1 MRYWV
6 VIPAAGAGRRFGGA
20 LPKQHWPL
28 ASSTVLE
35 VALQPFIADSRCA
48 AIALALDM
56 ESMRDTSLRSRLPAK
71 VVSVAGGTERTDSVL
86 NGLEALAGAAG
97 AAGAGANASTRAAAS
112 DWVLV
117 HDAARPCL
125 SARDLDNLLLAG
137 AAHSDG
143 ALLAAS
149 VADTLKHA
157 DANRLCERTVERA
170 GLWRALTPQMFR
182 LGALQSALRTARE
195 SGRMPTDEAQAM
207 EWQGGAALLVEAA
220 DANIKITNREDL
232 AVAEAILAERSR
244 GGQQCV

>member
-6 VIPAAGAGRRFGGA
+6 VMPAAGAGRRFGGV

-35 VALQPFIADSRCA
+35 VALQPFIADARCA
-48 AIALALDM
+48 TIALALDA
-56 ESMRDTSLRSRLPAK
+56 ESALDTALRSRLPSR
-71 VVSVAGGTERTDSVL
+71 VVTVAGGNERADSVL
-86 NGLEALAGAAG
+86 NGLEALAG
-97 AAGAGANASTRAAAS
+97 AAAS

-125 SARDLDNLLLAG
+125 STRDLDCLLLAG

-143 ALLAAS
+143 ALLAAP

-157 DANRLCERTVERA
+157 DAKRQCERTVERA

-182 LGALQSALRTARE
+182 LGALQSALRAARE
-195 SGRMPTDEAQAM
+195 SGRTPTDEAQAM
-207 EWQGGAALLVEAA
+207 EWQGAAALLVEAA
-220 DANIKITNREDL
+220 DANVKITNREDL
-232 AVAEAILAERSR
+232 VVAEAILAERR
-244 GGQQCV
+244 GGGKVCV

>member
-6 VIPAAGAGRRFGGA
+6 VMPAAGAGRRFGGA

-35 VALQPFIADSRCA
+35 VALQPFIADARCA
-48 AIALALDM
+48 AIALALDP
-56 ESMRDTSLRSRLPAK
+56 ESARDSALRSRLPSR
-71 VVSVAGGTERTDSVL
+71 VVTVAGGRERSDSVL
-86 NGLEALAGAAG
+86 NGLEALAG
-97 AAGAGANASTRAAAS
+97 AAAS

-125 SARDLDNLLLAG
+125 SARDLDSLLLAG

-143 ALLAAS
+143 ALLAAP

-157 DANRLCERTVERA
+157 DAKRQCERTVERA

-182 LGALQSALRTARE
+182 LGALQSALRAARE

-207 EWQGGAALLVEAA
+207 EWQGAAALLVEAA
-220 DANIKITNREDL
+220 DANVKITNREDL
-232 AVAEAILAERSR
+232 AVAEAILAARAGR
-244 GGQQCV
+244 TGDRT

>member
-6 VIPAAGAGRRFGGA
+6 VMPAAGAGRRFGGT

-35 VALQPFIADSRCA
+35 VALQAFVADSRCA
-48 AIALALDM
+48 AIALALDP
-56 ESMRDTSLRSRLPAK
+56 ESMRDTSLRSRLPGK
-71 VVSVAGGTERTDSVL
+71 VVTVEGGTERSDSVL
-86 NGLEALAGAAG
+86 NGLEALAGAAS
-97 AAGAGANASTRAAAS
+97 AGAIASTRAAAS

-125 SARDLDNLLLAG
+125 SARDLDSLLLAG
-137 AAHSDG
+137 AAHSIG
-143 ALLAAS
+143 ALLAAP
-149 VADTLKHA
+149 VADTLKQA
-157 DANRLCERTVERA
+157 DANRHCERTVERA

-182 LGALQSALRTARE
+182 FGALRSALRAARE
-195 SGRMPTDEAQAM
+195 SGRTPTDETQAM
-207 EWQGGAALLVEAA
+207 EWQGAAALLVEAA
-220 DANIKITNREDL
+220 DANIKITSREDL